1 MKQTLIYIESICVFY
16 LGSVHLILYHGQRRV
31 QQSKRSLNFP
41 IPATK
46 FLASA
51 HEHSFCWTHLNYQ
64 FCIVTSMTEL
74 RRKTKSLLTF
84 FFKLP
89 LPPTNAPHLTPEDD
103 LNNFKLPL
111 PAEMSTKVTAFL
123 ANRGLK
129 RSFNYTCV
137 CKNSKS
143 VKSTPP
149 KDTYKK

>member
-1 MKQTLIYIESICVFY
+1 MARS
-16 LGSVHLILYHGQRRV
+16 RV
-31 QQSKRSLNFP
+31 QQSKRSLNVP
-41 IPATK
+41 VHSLCMLNTPQLTILYCHKYDGAATEDQVIAYLLF
-46 FLASA
+46 FLN
-51 HEHSFCWTHLNYQ
+51 C
-64 FCIVTSMTEL
+64 
-74 RRKTKSLLTF
+74 
-84 FFKLP
+84 P

-137 CKNSKS
+137 YKNSKS

-149 KDTYKK
+149 KDTLNKK